1 MKRAAS
7 ALVFFLILLSCASV
21 EAQPLK
27 LAPHRTG
34 QILIKPRVGASSLL
48 LQALHNTHGAAIAR
62 AFDRLGNIQLVRLP
76 KNMTVEQ
83 AVTLYR
89 ANPLIEF
96 AEPDYRFT
104 INQTQTFPNDPSFNQ
119 LWGLHNTG
127 QNGGTANADINAPEA
142 WNLRTSAN
150 TIIVG
155 VVDSGIDYNH
165 PDLAANM
172 WTNPSEIPNN
182 GIDDDNNGYIDDVYG
197 INAINNSGNPM
208 DDNNHGTH
216 VAGTIGAVGNNG
228 VGVTGVAWNVKLM
241 ALKFLSADGSG
252 SSADA
257 IECIN
262 YSLTKGV
269 HILNNSWG
277 GGGFSQSLF
286 NAINSAKDQGV
297 IFVAAASNEGSD
309 NDQAISYPS
318 GFNIPNVV
326 AVAATDRR
334 DLLASYSNFGY
345 QTVDLGAPGSSILST
360 TPNNTYSTFSGTS
373 MATPQVSGAL
383 ALLKAH
389 FPALTYTELIRR
401 LYLAT
406 DPLPALTAT
415 TFTGGRLNLFRALT
429 SAQRPIP
436 HLTLSTRGG
445 APPLTVTF
453 TDTSIGN
460 LTSRLLDVGAGG
472 SAIALNG
479 STTHTY
485 TAPGTYTATLSVSGP
500 DGSASRSQ
508 VIRVQPPYTAASD
521 TYRWIDTTGM
531 TTVSLTDDG
540 VSSAITL
547 PFAFPFFGNQTS
559 TAYISAN
566 GFITLGSPAGASQFE
581 NSTLPAVTSPN
592 NAIYAFW
599 DDLNPEA
606 GGTIRYGVSEG
617 SFVISWEDVPHFSA
631 PTQPFSF
638 QIVLNRW
645 GGIQFNYREV
655 RPGLSL
661 FGGGRSATVGIEDDS
676 GAMATLVSFNAN
688 NLTNSSSRR
697 FTRGAITLGPTS
709 DSAPAAGATGNIT
722 VTPTEPAF
730 AAWTVSGQP
739 AWLSVN
745 LATNPHVW
753 TATANAGS
761 TSRTATLSIGPQTFT
776 LTQSGSLGSVSLN
789 PTSATAVA
797 AGASGSI
804 TVTPTPSTFTTWN
817 VTGNP
822 AWLSITVNGATVNW
836 TAQANNSVNS
846 RTATLTIGDK
856 SFQLTQSGATG
867 SVTLSASSASAAA
880 AGASGSVNVTPTPSD
895 FSTWTVTGQTAWLTA
910 TASGNTVN
918 WTAQANNSVT
928 SRSATLSIGG
938 VGFTVNQSGAT
949 GTVTL
954 GATSATAAATGGS
967 GSVTVTPSPADF
979 TTWTVSTPPAWLT
992 TTRTATSVSWTAQA
1006 NDSVNSRSATL
1017 TIGDK
1022 TFNLT
1027 QSGATGSVSLSAT
1040 SATAPAAGGSDSV
1053 TVIPSPADFTTW
1065 TVSTPPA
1072 WLTVSRTATAVSW
1085 TAQANN
1091 SVSARAATLT
1101 IGNRSYTV
1109 NQSGAAGSVNI
1120 TPATVIVPS
1129 SGGSGSVTVI
1139 PTPADYNTWTVSGQ
1153 PSWLTVSPAA
1163 NAVSWTAQANNSINA
1178 RSATVTIGDK
1188 TFTLNQSGVT
1198 GSLNLS
1204 ASSASVAATGGYGNV
1219 TVTPTPADYNTWTV
1233 TGQPD
1238 WLTVTVAGNVVS
1250 WSAPAINSVNA
1261 RTATLTIG
1269 DKTFAVQQ
1277 SGATGTVSL
1286 SASSATAPPAGG
1298 SGSLTVT
1305 PSPADFTAW
1314 SVAGAPAWLTVT
1326 RTGNTVA
1333 WAASAI
1339 NSVNS
1344 RSATLSIG
1352 DKTFTVTQSGAP
1364 GSIALSATSAT
1375 VGAIGSSG
1383 SITITPTPSDYT
1395 GWTVTGAPQWL
1406 VVTLSANAVSWTAG
1420 ANNSVSPRTATLTI
1434 DDKTFTLTQS
1444 GATGSV
1450 TLSPASASA
1459 PAAGI
1464 TSTINVT
1471 PTPADFKSWT
1481 VSGQPNWLTITTTEN
1496 AVTWTA
1502 APNPSVS
1509 PRTATL
1515 AIGDKS
1521 FSLTQSGASGSVT
1534 LSPTTATAPAAGA
1547 TGAITV
1553 TPTPADFT
1561 TWTVSGQPLWLT
1573 LSTAG
1578 NTITWTASANPSV
1591 SPRTATVTIGD
1602 KSFSLTQSG
1611 ATGSVTLSPAS
1622 ATAPAGAATGSITIT
1637 PTPTDFTT
1645 WSVSG
1650 QPAWL
1655 TISTAGNIVTWSATA
1670 NTSVSPRTATLAIG
1684 DKSFSLTQSGATG
1697 SVALSPTAATAP
1709 AAGATGAITV
1719 TPTPADFTAWTV
1731 SGQPAWLTVSTAGNT
1746 ITWAA
1751 APNPSASPRTA
1762 TLAIGDKSFSLTQSG
1777 AAGSVTLSAP
1787 SASAPAAGATGA
1799 ITVTPTPADFTA
1811 WTVSGQP
1818 AWLTVSTTGN
1828 TVNWTAAPNP
1838 AQAPR
1843 TATLIIGDK
1852 TFTLTQAAAPPPV
1865 QPSATGSGPVSGAGA
1880 SQTLTF
1886 QFSHPQG
1893 FQQLGVL
1900 NVLINTALDGGRA
1913 CYIAYSQ
1920 PAGVLFLV
1928 NDAGP
1933 DAGLSAPLTL
1943 GSSATVQNS
1952 QCTVHGAGSS
1962 AQGSGN
1968 TLTLTLRFTFSAAFT
1983 GSKVIYTA
1991 ARDTAT
1997 GNSGWQTLG
2006 ASQIPEAS
2014 PALPRTEPLSP
2025 ATTSAATQTLTA
2037 TYRSATGFT
2046 TAWLLINT
2054 AVNASQACYVAYFE
2068 PGNLLLLY
2076 PDNGDPANIVSMPL
2090 SGTNAIENSQCRI
2103 TAQGSGA
2110 TKTGEVLTLNLNVTT
2125 KPTFSGPK
2133 GIWTAMQS
2141 GAGQVSPWRISGNWL
2156 VP

>member
-1 MKRAAS
+1 MKRAAR
-7 ALVFFLILLSCASV
+7 ALFLLLSLLPCASL

-34 QILIKPRVGASSLL
+34 QILIKPRIGASSLL

-62 AFDRLGNIQLVRLP
+62 AFDRLGNIQLLRLP
-76 KNMTVEQ
+76 KSMTVEQ

-127 QNGGTANADINAPEA
+127 QNLGTANADINAPEA
-142 WNLRTSAN
+142 WSLRTSAN
-150 TIIVG
+150 TVIVG
-155 VVDSGIDYNH
+155 VIDSGIDYNH

-172 WTNPSEIPNN
+172 WTNPGEIANN

-197 INAINNSGNPM
+197 INAITNSGNPM

-241 ALKFLSADGSG
+241 ALKFLAADGSG

-345 QTVDLGAPGSSILST
+345 QSVDLGAPGSSILST
-360 TPNNTYSTFSGTS
+360 TPNNGYSTFSGTS

-406 DPLPALTAT
+406 DPLPALNAT

-485 TAPGTYTATLSVSGP
+485 TAPGTYTATLTVSGP

-531 TTVSLTDDG
+531 TAVSLTDDG

-606 GGTIRYGVSEG
+606 GGAIRYGVSEG

-638 QIVLNRW
+638 QMVLNRW

-661 FGGGRSATVGIEDDS
+661 YGGGRSATVGIEDDS

-745 LATNPHVW
+745 LAANPHVW

-804 TVTPTPSTFTTWN
+804 TVTPTPSTFTTWT

-856 SFQLTQSGATG
+856 NFQLTQSGATG

-880 AGASGSVNVTPTPSD
+880 AGASGSVTVTPTPSD

-949 GTVTL
+949 GTV
-954 GATSATAAATGGS
+954 
-967 GSVTVTPSPADF
+967 
-979 TTWTVSTPPAWLT
+979 
-992 TTRTATSVSWTAQA
+992 
-1006 NDSVNSRSATL
+1006 
-1017 TIGDK
+1017 
-1022 TFNLT
+1022 
-1027 QSGATGSVSLSAT
+1027 
-1040 SATAPAAGGSDSV
+1040 
-1053 TVIPSPADFTTW
+1053 
-1065 TVSTPPA
+1065 
-1072 WLTVSRTATAVSW
+1072 
-1085 TAQANN
+1085 
-1091 SVSARAATLT
+1091 
-1101 IGNRSYTV
+1101 
-1109 NQSGAAGSVNI
+1109 
-1120 TPATVIVPS
+1120 
-1129 SGGSGSVTVI
+1129 
-1139 PTPADYNTWTVSGQ
+1139 
-1153 PSWLTVSPAA
+1153 
-1163 NAVSWTAQANNSINA
+1163 
-1178 RSATVTIGDK
+1178 
-1188 TFTLNQSGVT
+1188 
-1198 GSLNLS
+1198 
-1204 ASSASVAATGGYGNV
+1204 
-1219 TVTPTPADYNTWTV
+1219 
-1233 TGQPD
+1233 
-1238 WLTVTVAGNVVS
+1238 
-1250 WSAPAINSVNA
+1250 
-1261 RTATLTIG
+1261 
-1269 DKTFAVQQ
+1269 
-1277 SGATGTVSL
+1277 SL
-1286 SASSATAPPAGG
+1286 SASSATAAPVGG

-1305 PSPADFTAW
+1305 PTPADFTAW
-1314 SVAGAPAWLTVT
+1314 TVTGAPAWLTVT
-1326 RTGNTVA
+1326 RTGNTVS

-1383 SITITPTPSDYT
+1383 SITIIPTPSDYT

-1502 APNPSVS
+1502 AANPSVS

-1534 LSPTTATAPAAGA
+1534 LSPTSATAPAAGA

-1573 LSTAG
+1573 LSTVG
-1578 NTITWTASANPSV
+1578 NTITWTATANTSV
-1591 SPRTATVTIGD
+1591 SPRTATLAIGD

-1611 ATGSVTLSPAS
+1611 AAGSVALSPTS
-1622 ATAPAGAATGSITIT
+1622 ATAPAGAATGSITVT

-1645 WSVSG
+1645 WTVSG

-1655 TISTAGNIVTWSATA
+1655 TISTAGNTVTWAATA

-1697 SVALSPTAATAP
+1697 SVALSPTSATAP
-1709 AAGATGAITV
+1709 AGAATGSITV
-1719 TPTPADFTAWTV
+1719 TPTPADFTTWTV

-1746 ITWAA
+1746 VNWAA
-1751 APNPSASPRTA
+1751 AANTSVSPRTA
-1762 TLAIGDKSFSLTQSG
+1762 TLL
-1777 AAGSVTLSAP
+1777 
-1787 SASAPAAGATGA
+1787 
-1799 ITVTPTPADFTA
+1799 
-1811 WTVSGQP
+1811 
-1818 AWLTVSTTGN
+1818 
-1828 TVNWTAAPNP
+1828 
-1838 AQAPR
+1838 
-1843 TATLIIGDK
+1843 IGDK

-1933 DAGLSAPLTL
+1933 AAGLSAPLTL

-1962 AQGSGN
+1962 ALGSGN
-1968 TLTLTLRFTFSAAFT
+1968 TLTLTLRFTFSSAFT

-2025 ATTSAATQTLTA
+2025 ATTTAATQTLTA

-2054 AVNASQACYVAYFE
+2054 ALNAGQACYVAYFE

-2103 TAQGSGA
+2103 AAQGSSA
-2110 TKTGEVLTLNLNVTT
+2110 TKVGEVLSLNLNITT
-2125 KPTFSGPK
+2125 KPAFSGPK

-2141 GAGQVSPWRISGNWL
+2141 GANQVSPWRISGNWL